1 MLETFKALD
10 SLRLNFRPDSLLILN
25 LTNAFIMFGVA
36 LNLRPADFINVLKTP
51 RSALTGIISQFVL
64 LPFLTWLLIIIV
76 RPEPSLA
83 LGMIMVA
90 SCPGGN
96 ISNFMTHLAGG
107 NTALSIS
114 LTAVSTFGAIVM
126 TPLNLQ
132 FWGGLYQPSALL
144 LRTVQVNFFDL
155 FQTIALILAIPL
167 IAGMIFRHYH
177 QTIALRISSWLKPLS
192 MLIFAMFVV
201 VALGS
206 NWHYFLT
213 YIDKVLLLVL
223 MHNALG
229 LLLGFYSAKI
239 AGLNL
244 SDQKTITIETGI
256 QNSGLGLLLIFTF
269 FDGLGGMAI
278 IAAWWG
284 IWHIISGT
292 GLSFFWSR
300 VTVSELR
307 EGT

>member
-1 MLETFKALD
+1 MPIDEI
-10 SLRLNFRPDSLLILN
+10 RLNFDQGSLWILN
-25 LTNAFIMFGVA
+25 LCLAIIMFGVA